1 MSMSDL
7 YTVSIKGKEVF
18 TDIRES
24 EYLDLLDQW
33 AIEFYQTGTPHPD
46 DITFTTRRSNL
57 NE

>member
-1 MSMSDL
+1 MMPDL
-7 YTVSIKGKEVF
+7 YTVSIRGKEVF

-46 DITFTTRRSNL
+46 DITFTTRRSSL
-57 NE
+57 NDG

>member
-1 MSMSDL
+1 MSDL

>member
-1 MSMSDL
+1 MPDL

-24 EYLDLLDQW
+24 EYMDLLDQW

-46 DITFTTRRSNL
+46 DITFTTRRSSL
-57 NE
+57 NDG